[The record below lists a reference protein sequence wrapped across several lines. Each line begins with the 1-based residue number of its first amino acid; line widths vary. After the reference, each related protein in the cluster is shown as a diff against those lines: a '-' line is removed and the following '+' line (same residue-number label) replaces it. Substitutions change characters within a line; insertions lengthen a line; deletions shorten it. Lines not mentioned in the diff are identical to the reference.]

1 MARWAASR
9 RITKDKAL
17 YSEDDLQSAVTAGA
31 ISAEAAEA
39 LRAHVSATRI
49 APMADEENIR
59 LVTSFN
65 DIFVGIACLLVIFSG
80 IYATGAG
87 DRHWW
92 MGGLLIAIASWLM
105 AEIFTRKR
113 RMALPSII
121 VLAAFVV
128 GLGLFAGALVAEAL
142 PPHQVPVHYDF
153 NGHREVWHRMERYPW
168 QDAAIA
174 LSAAVAAGIGA
185 LLHWLRFH
193 VAITVAAGTA
203 AIVLLLL
210 STVAWATGQELK
222 TNPALAPAAFLC
234 GLAVFAFAMR
244 WDLSDRERRTQRAD
258 IAFWLHLLAA
268 PLIAHSLFYWLGVL
282 DGNDVTPGHA
292 AGVLVTYVA
301 FALVA
306 LLVDRRALLVSALI
320 YVLAALNGLLRN
332 AGAIE
337 MNLAIS
343 TLFVGA
349 ALLAL
354 SVFWTPLRRALLTL
368 APESWRQHLPASA

>member
-1 MARWAASR
+1 M
-9 RITKDKAL
+9 
-17 YSEDDLQSAVTAGA
+17 YSEDDLQSAVSAEA
-31 ISAEAAEA
+31 ISAEAADA
-39 LRAHVSATRI
+39 LRAHVATTRVV
-49 APMADEENIR
+49 PMADEENIR

-80 IYATGAG
+80 VYAAGAN
-87 DRHWW
+87 DQRWW
-92 MGGLLIAIASWLM
+92 MAGLLVAMASWLM

-121 VLAAFVV
+121 VLASFVV
-128 GLGLFAGALVAEAL
+128 GLGLFAGALVAEAM
-142 PPHQVPVHYDF
+142 PEHRVPVYYEF
-153 NGHREVWHRMERYPW
+153 NGERHTWHRMERYPW
-168 QDAAIA
+168 QDAAIM
-174 LSAAVAAGIGA
+174 LSAAIAAGVGA

-193 VAITVAAGTA
+193 VAITIAAGTGA
-203 AIVLLLL
+203 VVLLLL
-210 STVAWATGQELK
+210 SAIAWATGQALAA
-222 TNPALAPAAFLC
+222 NPVLAPAAFLC

-244 WDLSDRERRTQRAD
+244 WDLSDRARRTQRAD

-282 DGNDVTPGHA
+282 NGDDVTPGHA

-332 AGAIE
+332 AGTIE

-368 APESWRQHLPASA
+368 APESWRERLPASA